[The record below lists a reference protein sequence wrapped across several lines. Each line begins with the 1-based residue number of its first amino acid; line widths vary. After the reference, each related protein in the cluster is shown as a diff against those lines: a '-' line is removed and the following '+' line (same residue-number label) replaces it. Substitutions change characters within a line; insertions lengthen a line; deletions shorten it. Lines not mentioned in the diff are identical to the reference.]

1 MENYLIEMCNIS
13 KSFPGVRAL
22 HNVNLEISKG
32 EIVCLLGENGA
43 GKSTLMK
50 VLTGVY
56 KQDSGMILFNGKELD
71 LTNTRQAYQRGINII
86 FQEFNLCPNL
96 SAMENIFLGN
106 ENRTKYGLFSHKRT
120 RQKALDL
127 FKKLDIVINTDVP
140 VATLSV
146 AQQQMVEIAKTL
158 SYETKLLIM
167 DEPTSALTM
176 KEIETLFTIIRS
188 LKKQGVAVIFISHK
202 LEEVLAISDRIVVLR
217 DGENCGNI
225 LAKDATENTLVSL
238 MVGRAMTDFYTKRNC
253 QPSEEILLE
262 ARGITGGT
270 KIKDVSFSIRKGEE
284 LGLAGLVGA
293 GRNALVKLLI
303 GADPK
308 SGGSVFMHGQEIRI
322 QSPKDAI
329 KHRIAYLPEDRKF
342 AGLVLPMTTRE
353 NATLC
358 VHTKIQNMI
367 GVINR
372 KKENAIADTYIDD
385 LRIKVFSRE
394 QVAETLS
401 GGNQQKIV
409 LAKALAVEP
418 LLLILCEPTR
428 GIDVG
433 AKAEVHSIIAELA
446 DSGISILII
455 SSELQEI
462 LNLADRVL
470 VMHEGVI
477 TANFPIADANQE
489 NVMRAAIGSA

>member
-1 MENYLIEMCNIS
+1 
-13 KSFPGVRAL
+13 V
-22 HNVNLEISKG
+22 
-32 EIVCLLGENGA
+32 
-43 GKSTLMK
+43 
-50 VLTGVY
+50 
-56 KQDSGMILFNGKELD
+56 
-71 LTNTRQAYQRGINII
+71 
-86 FQEFNLCPNL
+86 
-96 SAMENIFLGN
+96 
-106 ENRTKYGLFSHKRT
+106 
-120 RQKALDL
+120 
-127 FKKLDIVINTDVP
+127 
-140 VATLSV
+140 
-146 AQQQMVEIAKTL
+146 
-158 SYETKLLIM
+158 
-167 DEPTSALTM
+167 
-176 KEIETLFTIIRS
+176 
-188 LKKQGVAVIFISHK
+188 
-202 LEEVLAISDRIVVLR
+202 
-217 DGENCGNI
+217 
-225 LAKDATENTLVSL
+225 
-238 MVGRAMTDFYTKRNC
+238 
-253 QPSEEILLE
+253 
-262 ARGITGGT
+262 
-270 KIKDVSFSIRKGEE
+270 

-342 AGLVLPMTTRE
+342 AGLVLPMTARE

-372 KKENAIADTYIDD
+372 KKENAIADTYIGD

-394 QVAETLS
+394 QVAQTLS

>member
-1 MENYLIEMCNIS
+1 M
-13 KSFPGVRAL
+13 
-22 HNVNLEISKG
+22 
-32 EIVCLLGENGA
+32 
-43 GKSTLMK
+43 
-50 VLTGVY
+50 
-56 KQDSGMILFNGKELD
+56 
-71 LTNTRQAYQRGINII
+71 
-86 FQEFNLCPNL
+86 
-96 SAMENIFLGN
+96 
-106 ENRTKYGLFSHKRT
+106 
-120 RQKALDL
+120 
-127 FKKLDIVINTDVP
+127 
-140 VATLSV
+140 
-146 AQQQMVEIAKTL
+146 
-158 SYETKLLIM
+158 
-167 DEPTSALTM
+167 
-176 KEIETLFTIIRS
+176 
-188 LKKQGVAVIFISHK
+188 
-202 LEEVLAISDRIVVLR
+202 
-217 DGENCGNI
+217 
-225 LAKDATENTLVSL
+225 
-238 MVGRAMTDFYTKRNC
+238 
-253 QPSEEILLE
+253 
-262 ARGITGGT
+262 
-270 KIKDVSFSIRKGEE
+270 

-303 GADPK
+303 GADLK

-342 AGLVLPMTTRE
+342 AGLVLPMTARE

-477 TANFPIADANQE
+477 TANFPIAEANQE